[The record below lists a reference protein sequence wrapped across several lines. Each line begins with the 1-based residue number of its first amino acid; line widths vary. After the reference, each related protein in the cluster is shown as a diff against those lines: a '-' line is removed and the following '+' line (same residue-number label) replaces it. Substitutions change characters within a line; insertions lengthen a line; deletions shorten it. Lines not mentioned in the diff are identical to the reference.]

1 MRISGSLSHNYTVSF
16 HRRRLP
22 HWQPEGRPL
31 FLTWHLYGSLPR
43 NRFPPPG
50 AISAGKAFVWMDRF
64 LDQAQFGPLW
74 LRRDDLAELVV
85 NSLEYAAHSLDFYG
99 LDAFVVMANHI
110 HVLVSPRVPVPRLL
124 QSVKG
129 YTAREANR
137 VLGRTGE
144 PFWQSESYDH
154 WVRDEAE
161 FERVRAYVEHNPV
174 RAGVVARAEEFRW
187 SSAYAGRNA

>member
-1 MRISGSLSHNYTVSF
+1 
-16 HRRRLP
+16 
-22 HWQPEGRPL
+22 
-31 FLTWHLYGSLPR
+31 
-43 NRFPPPG
+43 
-50 AISAGKAFVWMDRF
+50 MDRF